1 MLKSK
6 RTKKELSCKYCQK
19 TFTSKRD
26 AKYCSTA
33 CSNRDRLLGKGE
45 IQPKP
50 CKVCGT
56 IYKPQRRST
65 QFCSNRCSSQ
75 SKAQDPNFLE
85 SLKAGCSKRS
95 QNPEYLE
102 KLSQRA
108 KERWQDTDFQKK
120 MEDI

>member
-1 MLKSK
+1 MLKTK
-6 RTKKELSCKYCQK
+6 RTKKDLSCKYCQK

-56 IYKPQRRST
+56 IYKPQKRST
-65 QFCSNRCSSQ
+65 QFCSNSCSSQ
-75 SKAQDPNFLE
+75 SKAHDNNFLD
-85 SLKAGCSKRS
+85 SLKAGCVKRS
-95 QNPEYLE
+95 QNPDYLE
-102 KLSQRA
+102 KLSLRA
-108 KERWQDTDFQKK
+108 KERWQDADFQKK
-120 MEDI
+120 MQDI